1 MAKRN
6 ISKKVHKE
14 LMNLK
19 LEYGYKRTDVLLEEM
34 IKDFKKERLLK
45 ASKIFREG
53 MRKRDFKLK
62 DVINKGRNIR
72 EEIYNEWFN

>member
-1 MAKRN
+1 MKTIG
-6 ISKKVHKE
+6 ISKKVHRE

-19 LEYGYKRTDVLLEEM
+19 LEYGYKKTDILLEEM

>member
-1 MAKRN
+1 MKTIG
-6 ISKKVHKE
+6 ISKKVHKD

-19 LEYGYKRTDVLLEEM
+19 LEYGYKKTDVLLEEM

-53 MRKRDFKLK
+53 MLKKKLKLK
-62 DVINKGRNIR
+62 DVIKKSGDIR
-72 EEIYNEWFN
+72 EEIYNEWFD